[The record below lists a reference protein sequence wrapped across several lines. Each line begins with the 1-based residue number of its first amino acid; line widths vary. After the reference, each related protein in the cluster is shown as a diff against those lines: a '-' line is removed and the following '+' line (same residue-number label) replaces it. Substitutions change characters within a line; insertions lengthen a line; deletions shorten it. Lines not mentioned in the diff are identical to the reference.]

1 MSFYT
6 TELRYICEEYWA
18 QSHQGEVI
26 PKDTLQ
32 ICTDVHKMVFN
43 FQYPLSD
50 EIKDEFEIAFLM
62 HYYFNEIGQPPIGR
76 WRHFLKQKLL
86 LISDEYNQLLKST
99 QLEYNILDEIDI
111 TEQDLRDF
119 QENKDRSDD
128 RTRNENRDTQTNNTQ
143 NTETDD
149 YTLNK
154 LLNTP
159 QGNLNNVLENSNY
172 LTRIDDSTYNSDTTD
187 TTNQTENE
195 SKDTTDKNKT
205 LEDNTEHETNIHTEK
220 GRRTP
225 APDLIMK
232 YRNAIICVV
241 EQLVN
246 EFEDSFMCILEP

>member
-1 MSFYT
+1 MSFYS

-18 QSHQGEVI
+18 QSHTGEII

-32 ICTDVHKMVFN
+32 ICTDVHNMIFN
-43 FQYPLSD
+43 FNYPLSD

-76 WRHFLKQKLL
+76 WLHFLKQKLL

-99 QLEYNILDEIDI
+99 KLEYNILDEIDI
-111 TEQDLRDF
+111 TEQDLRHF

-128 RTRNENRDTQTNNTQ
+128 RVRNENRDTQTNSTQ
-143 NTETDD
+143 NTDTDD

-154 LLNTP
+154 MLNTP
-159 QGNLNNVLENSNY
+159 QGNLDNVLDNSNY
-172 LTRIDDSTYNSDTTD
+172 LTRIDDSKYTSQTQD

-195 SKDTTDKNKT
+195 SRDTTDTNKT
-205 LEDNTEHETNIHTEK
+205 LEDNTEHETNVHTEK